1 MQVER
6 QSSSLLTLN
15 PSPLSG
21 GAAGQARP
29 VSSSAL
35 TSQTSLTPRQGAFP
49 DAPRLSSQPLRY
61 NVQLNDQL
69 TSVQQAESFLQTT
82 EQGLLKLC
90 HSVSRRASAGDIQT
104 QAVALK
110 QVLSQRQSRSAG
122 TVDRNMQLSLTGKAR
137 VNFGLRNSDALVSSG
152 NSETLMFS
160 LAGNRRELSAVALGQ
175 DASSYNSVLRLN
187 QALGQWGIHATTH
200 QQQVQFHVDE
210 SQWSRVSQH
219 LSVQGE
225 GARFPQGQFVPLRPQ
240 AEMSLED
247 VVAAVAAEPASAG
260 SHLPRLQGSLEEITR
275 QRAQLKISKASVRQ
289 RIDGMATFA
298 LQGSA
303 EKISAR
309 LGAQLNQA
317 SETYA
322 TLATA
327 VGAQANVH
335 ALTVRNVLSAGNNA

>member
-6 QSSSLLTLN
+6 QSSSLLTMT

-35 TSQTSLTPRQGAFP
+35 INPTPQTARQNAFP

-69 TSVQQAESFLQTT
+69 TSVQQAENFLQTT
-82 EQGLLKLC
+82 EKQLLKLC
-90 HSVSRRASAGDIQT
+90 HSVSGRAGSGEIQAQAMSLKKVLGD
-104 QAVALK
+104 
-110 QVLSQRQSRSAG
+110 RQSLSAG
-122 TVDRNMQLSLTGKAR
+122 TVDRNMQVSLTSKAQ
-137 VNFGLRNSDALVSSG
+137 VNFGLRNSDALVNSG

-160 LAGNRRELSAVALGQ
+160 LAGNRRELSAVSLGQ
-175 DASSYNSVLRLN
+175 DASNHNSVLRLN
-187 QALGQWGIHATTH
+187 QALGQWGIHATTR
-200 QQQVQFHVDE
+200 QQQVQFRVEE

-225 GARFPQGQFVPLRPQ
+225 GERFPQGQFVPLRPQ

-247 VVAAVAAEPASAG
+247 VVAVVAAEPGRAG
-260 SHLPRLQGSLEEITR
+260 GHLPQLQSSLEEITR
-275 QRAQLKISKASVRQ
+275 QRSQLKISKASVRQ
-289 RIDGMATFA
+289 RIDGMATYA
-298 LQGSA
+298 PAGSA

-309 LGAQLNQA
+309 LGSQLNAA

-322 TLATA
+322 ALATA

-335 ALTVRNVLSAGNNA
+335 ALTVRNVLSAVKDA